1 MIDSY
6 SLKFPATH
14 SVRNKKAVKNLSV
27 RGDESGRP
35 VGRTKCHGIHTQ
47 ALHAEGI
54 ISLPSQ
60 MPDATAEKNEDR
72 GVRSPWMERELRRE
86 EREEMDCNDELR
98 DWNRESL
105 DERRLQNMPMTGNDH
120 LMILDYRSPFDVQ
133 LFIGYKL
140 MIALYIYT
148 LGWISF
154 GYVCTPDKESS
165 FVLGKWNV

>member
-6 SLKFPATH
+6 SLNFPATH

-72 GVRSPWMERELRRE
+72 GVRSPWMERELGGKGRRWIITTNLE
-86 EREEMDCNDELR
+86 IEIANLWTKD
-98 DWNRESL
+98 
-105 DERRLQNMPMTGNDH
+105 
-120 LMILDYRSPFDVQ
+120 
-133 LFIGYKL
+133 GYK
-140 MIALYIYT
+140 I
-148 LGWISF
+148 
-154 GYVCTPDKESS
+154 CR
-165 FVLGKWNV
+165 